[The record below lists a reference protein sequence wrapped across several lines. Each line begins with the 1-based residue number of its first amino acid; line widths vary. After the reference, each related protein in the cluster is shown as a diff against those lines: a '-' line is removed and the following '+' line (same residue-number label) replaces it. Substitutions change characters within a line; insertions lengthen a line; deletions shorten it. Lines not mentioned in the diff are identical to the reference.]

1 MKPVFFKSRSAFAK
15 WLDKYHNKVT
25 ELWVGFHKKASG
37 KPSVTYP
44 EALDEA
50 LCIGWI
56 DGIRKSVDDVSYT
69 IRFTPRKRRSNWS
82 AVNIKRVG
90 WLMEREL
97 MKPPGI
103 DAFEARDPARSE
115 LYSYENRAVDLHA
128 AYDKR
133 FRANKSAWQFF
144 ENQSPSYQR
153 IMTYWVMS
161 ARQDETRIRRLTS
174 LIAASER
181 GVRIR

>member
-1 MKPVFFKSRSAFAK
+1 MKTVFFKSPSAFGK
-15 WLDKYHNKVT
+15 WLDTNHDKLT
-25 ELWVGFHKKASG
+25 ELWVGFYKKSSG
-37 KPSVTYP
+37 KPSITYP

-56 DGIRKSVDDVSYT
+56 DGIRKSVDEVSYT

-82 AVNIKRVG
+82 AVNIRRVG
-90 WLMEREL
+90 WLIERGL

-103 DAFEARDPARSE
+103 AAFEARDPARCE
-115 LYSYENRAVDLHA
+115 VYSYENRAVDLAA

-133 FRANKSAWQFF
+133 FRAKWSAWQFF

-153 IMTYWVMS
+153 IMRYWVMD
-161 ARQDETRIRRLTS
+161 ARQEETRIRRLTA
-174 LIAASER
+174 LIAASAK
-181 GVRIR
+181 GVRVR